1 LFHRAFPSNIE
12 DYVIRAIKNDSRRQ
26 TVLSIVILSMLA
38 VIGAG
43 LVITQNQYNPANL
56 SKDEIWPSADR
67 PSLPSPPSALEAF
80 SPLPQGLEPLTA
92 PETFATDHLSD
103 KIDGKAELYLSAG
116 FIRLLCQRFKNAAA
130 SDLWIEAF
138 VYDMGNGQNAFAVF
152 SAQRRENA
160 ESLELAQYAYRS
172 PNAIFLVHGRYYV
185 ELIASE
191 ASDQVMQPMATL
203 AATFVRNTPTAK
215 ITIAEKDL
223 FPPQD
228 LIKDSIA
235 LIAADAFGFDRLNQV
250 YTAEYRLNGETLMA
264 YLSRRQT
271 PAEAEALAAAYENF
285 LLNFGGQAL
294 DQPLPIKDARLIEI
308 LDTYEVIFFYGPFMA
323 GVREAATRDQ
333 AVKLAIQ
340 FISQIREAAGEF

>member
-1 LFHRAFPSNIE
+1 
-12 DYVIRAIKNDSRRQ
+12 
-26 TVLSIVILSMLA
+26 
-38 VIGAG
+38 
-43 LVITQNQYNPANL
+43 L

-67 PSLPSPPSALEAF
+67 SKLPAPPSALEAF

-92 PETFATDHLSD
+92 PETFAAESLSD

-116 FIRLLCQRFKNAAA
+116 FIRLLCQRFKDAAA
-130 SDLWIEAF
+130 SELWIEAF

-172 PNAIFLVHGRYYV
+172 PNAIFLVQGRYYV

-191 ASDQVMQPMATL
+191 ASDQVMQPMEIL

-223 FPPQD
+223 FPPQG
-228 LIKDSIA
+228 IVTDSIA
-235 LIAADAFGFDRLNQV
+235 LIAADAFGFDRLDQV
-250 YTAEYRLNGETLMA
+250 YTAEYRLSGENLMA